1 MPISPKVNG
10 TFKGANGLFAKVNGG
25 WKKAQ
30 FGYVKVEGQ
39 WKQFWAGSLED
50 TFDRADTT
58 NTLGTSQ
65 SGQAWT
71 IVRSQWRINSNN
83 ANTTGAK
90 TDYPLALIDLG
101 ITEIDAEMNGMSPG
115 TGLALRATNA
125 NNWLAIYPYYREE
138 SFTYSFCAQSGTES
152 YCIAACPN
160 PSYYNSACLFP
171 NTESTITEYFEDCY
185 APGCNAYDTGGYWEC
200 EDCNCTDGGTQ
211 FVCPDP
217 VCFQYE
223 IGGLTYEFCDDPDYY
238 ECEWQTTDP
247 QCECCPY
254 YVEGEL
260 ACNPTQ
266 DPNCFTPVT
275 TSDCLPGGYSL
286 VPVYDCCQVGQRE
299 VCLQTGTAT
308 GYNYYYNIRVAQMVN
323 GVFSVVQDIPVNR
336 RWNALKV
343 TASGVTLAINVYGD
357 AAYTDLVGS
366 ANVTNGIA
374 GTAYG
379 VMAAPSLYE
388 DGRNIGA
395 MKVKAIG
402 Q

>member
-1 MPISPKVNG
+1 MPISPKISG
-10 TFKGANGLFAKVNGG
+10 TYKGANGLFAKVNGG

-30 FGYVKVEGQ
+30 FGYVKVDGQ

-58 NTLGTSQ
+58 SSLGTSQ

-71 IVRSQWRINSNN
+71 TVRSQWRINSNN

-90 TDYPLALIDLG
+90 SDYPLALIDLG
-101 ITEIDAEMNGMSPG
+101 ITEIDAEMNGISPG
-115 TGLALRATNA
+115 MGLALRATNA
-125 NNWLAIYPYYREE
+125 NNWVAIYPYYREE
-138 SFTYSFCAQSGTES
+138 SFTYTFCAQSGTET
-152 YCIAACPN
+152 YCIANCDQPA
-160 PSYYNSACLFP
+160 YYDSECLFP
-171 NTESTITEYFEDCY
+171 NTERTTSEDFFDCY
-185 APGCNAYDTGGYWEC
+185 AEGCAAQESGGYWEC

-217 VCFQYE
+217 FCVEYE
-223 IGGLTYEFCDDPDYY
+223 LLGSIYEFCDEPSYY
-238 ECEWQTTDP
+238 DCEWVTTDP
-247 QCECCPY
+247 VCECCPY
-254 YVEGEL
+254 YVEGDL
-260 ACNPTQ
+260 TCSPG
-266 DPNCFTPVT
+266 DPGCYT
-275 TSDCLPGGYSL
+275 TVYDTTCEPGGYTL
-286 VPVYDCCQVGQRE
+286 VPRYFCCQFGQRE

-308 GYNYYYNIRVAQMVN
+308 GYNYFYNIRVAQMVN
-323 GVFSVVQDIPVNR
+323 GVFSVVQDIPVSR

-343 TASGVTLAINVYGD
+343 TASGVTLSINVYGD
-357 AAYTDLVGS
+357 ASYTDLVGS
-366 ANVTNGIA
+366 TTVTNGIA

-379 VMAAPSLYE
+379 VIGAPSLYE